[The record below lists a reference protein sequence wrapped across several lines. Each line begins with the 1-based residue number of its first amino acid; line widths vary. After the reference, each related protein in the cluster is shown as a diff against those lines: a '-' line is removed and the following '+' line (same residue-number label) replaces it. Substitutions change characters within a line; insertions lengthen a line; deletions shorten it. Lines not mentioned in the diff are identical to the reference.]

1 MRKVTVNN
9 QQVNVDEILN
19 DYEIL
24 SKESSNVDYYGTDGK
39 NVFIQFK
46 NGASYLYLNV
56 TPVDIDDMKKAESIG
71 KFIGVLSKAYQYT
84 KVENRLVV
92 VVPEEVAQ

>member
-1 MRKVTVNN
+1 MRKIVVNN
-9 QQVNVDEILN
+9 QPCTVDEILK

-46 NGASYLYLNV
+46 NGSSYLYLNV
-56 TPVDIDDMKKAESIG
+56 TPVDIEDMKMAESIG
-71 KFIGVLSKAYQYT
+71 RFISVLSKSYQYT

>member
-1 MRKVTVNN
+1 MRKITVNN
-9 QQVNVDEILN
+9 QPVTVDKILK

-24 SKESSNVDYYGTDGK
+24 KMESSNVDYYGTDGN

-56 TPVDIDDMKKAESIG
+56 KPEHIEQMKKAESIG
-71 KFIGVLSKAYQYT
+71 RFIGVLSKQYQYT
-84 KVENRLVV
+84 KIENQLVV
-92 VVPEEVAQ
+92 LQEEVAK